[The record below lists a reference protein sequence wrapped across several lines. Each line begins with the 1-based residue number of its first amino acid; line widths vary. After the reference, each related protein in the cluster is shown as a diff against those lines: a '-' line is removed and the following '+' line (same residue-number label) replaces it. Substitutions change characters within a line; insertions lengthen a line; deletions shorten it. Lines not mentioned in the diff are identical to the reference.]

1 MRRRSKAAGNPAK
14 SQRRKV
20 VTPKRRSAPE
30 SVGARG
36 SSVAGQ
42 ETEVARLTRE
52 LNEAR
57 QQQVA
62 TADVLKV
69 ISGSPTDVQPVFDM
83 IAESARQLC
92 DGSSALCIGS
102 TASSSTSWRTTVLP
116 PRCSR

>member
-1 MRRRSKAAGNPAK
+1 MRRRSRAGGERAK
-14 SQRRKV
+14 SQ
-20 VTPKRRSAPE
+20 KRRSAPE

-36 SSVAGQ
+36 SSVAAQ

-69 ISGSPTDVQPVFDM
+69 ISRSSTDVQPVFDM
-83 IAESARQLC
+83 IAESARRLC
-92 DGSSALCIGS
+92 DGQFCFVYRFDGQL
-102 TASSSTSWRTTVLP
+102 
-116 PRCSR
+116 